1 MTMSQLIACTNLSK
15 TYRLGDI
22 DVEAIRG
29 INLTIQAGEFIAI
42 MGSSGSGKSTL
53 MNILGCLDVPTT
65 GSYCL
70 NGRDIAHAEPDE
82 LAEVRSRTIGFV
94 FQNFSL
100 IPKTSA
106 LENVQ
111 LPLFYQGLSLRE
123 QRSRAQSALARV
135 GLANREHHYPTQLSG
150 GQQQRVAIARAL
162 VSAPCL
168 LLADEPTG
176 NLDTQ
181 SSQEIMDIF
190 QGLNHT
196 DGLTILVVTHEIDIA
211 AYASRQIQMRDG
223 CILSDQASIGMGM
236 RVS

>member
-1 MTMSQLIACTNLSK
+1 MSQLISCTNLSK

-29 INLTIQAGEFIAI
+29 INLTIQQGEFIAI

-53 MNILGCLDVPTT
+53 MNILGCLDVPTA

-70 NGRDIAHAEPDE
+70 NGRDIAHAEPDA
-82 LAEVRSRTIGFV
+82 LAGIRSRTIGFV

-106 LENVQ
+106 MENVQ
-111 LPLFYQGLSLRE
+111 LPLFYQGLSFRE

-162 VSAPCL
+162 VSAPSL

-190 QGLNHT
+190 QSLNHT

-211 AYASRQIQMRDG
+211 AYASRQIRMRDG
-223 CILSDQASIGMGM
+223 CILSDETSIALGMK
-236 RVS
+236 VS